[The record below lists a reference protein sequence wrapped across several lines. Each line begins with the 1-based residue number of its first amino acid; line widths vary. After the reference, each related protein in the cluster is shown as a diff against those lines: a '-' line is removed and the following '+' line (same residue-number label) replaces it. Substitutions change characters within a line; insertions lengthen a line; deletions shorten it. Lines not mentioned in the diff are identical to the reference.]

1 MLHKNIALELLID
14 LEIMS
19 KMILSYERF
28 YMDDKGQITE
38 IHFNRAYSGKD
49 ISDEVIVNFC
59 TKNHMHLK
67 HMYLFNIYGSQTVQ
81 LKNIEFLKLLPAL
94 RIIDAGRSNLSTAS
108 IKRIKKQFPY
118 IEIKI

>member
-19 KMILSYERF
+19 KMTLSHERF
-28 YMDDKGQITE
+28 YMDDKGRITE

-49 ISDEVIVNFC
+49 ISDEVIANFC

-67 HMYLFNIYGSQTVQ
+67 HMYLFNIYGSQAVQ

-94 RIIDAGRSNLSTAS
+94 RIIDAGKSNLSAAS